1 MKRNPRVVAALV
13 TILIARG
20 AGAGVPAAAA
30 DTTADA
36 GKRITLQ
43 LEKSEIGAALRTIAD
58 LGKLNLVIGPGVEGQ
73 VTVALDDVPVRIA
86 LNRIAVDNGFHY
98 TLQDGVISIS
108 NPDKDKA
115 AKVRPATVTR
125 IFRLRSAD
133 AQHVKDV
140 FEPVLTPDVG
150 SIKVFDEDSQSMYE
164 TVTLNELGGDFGD
177 GAGEAGGSTTDA
189 TAAGQEKDA
198 PTPFSR
204 TLVVTDIPE
213 VVDQLA
219 DLIADLDRTPPQVL
233 IEARLVEM
241 STNLQRQ
248 LGIDWNLEIF
258 ANGPLLN
265 HKLPLRNKAGFAS
278 GSQIQ
283 RNFTGFA
290 QNVSGLALGTI
301 DFSRFSAVLRAN
313 QDDNSVR
320 LLANPRMLVRN
331 NHSSSILVGERYPIF
346 EANITDFGTVTE
358 AFDTYIPIG
367 IQLEVKPTIM
377 MDGRVSMFVHPAISS
392 LGDVVV
398 GTTGLRVNRVN
409 TREISTRVIMRD
421 GQTIAL
427 GGLITDRKT
436 HAVSKVPGLG
446 DVPIL
451 SALFR
456 QENPSA
462 ERTDLLIFLTARIDG
477 ALELSE
483 RDRKVFD
490 RYQPHF
496 KHIDRLQDVPLHF
509 EVPTEYD
516 LPKPMFS
523 DPPIEPAV
531 DIEDTKPVPD
541 EDRVVREAPK
551 GRNAHPAVAASSIVH
566 AKPTGESHADD
577 RDTRPFAT
585 PSLQYVRVEQAP
597 GFDSDLGLS
606 RLRRPAAASVAD
618 PDEAINQWLDSLAAR
633 PQRPRAPAATRESP
647 SRDSGH
653 GPAGNGLRLGPD
665 PHDRDP
671 LGTREETR
679 SGIHANAPAAV
690 RSVP

>member
-1 MKRNPRVVAALV
+1 MKRNPQVVAAFI
-13 TILIARG
+13 TILIARA
-20 AGAGVPAAAA
+20 AGAGVSAAAA

-36 GKRITLQ
+36 GKHITLQ

-58 LGKLNLVIGPGVEGQ
+58 LGKLNLVIGPGVEGE
-73 VTVALDDVPVRIA
+73 VTVALDDVPVRVA

-115 AKVRPATVTR
+115 AKVRPATITR

-140 FEPVLTPDVG
+140 FEQVLTPDVG
-150 SIKVFDEDSQSMYE
+150 NIKVFDEDSQNMYE

-177 GAGEAGGSTTDA
+177 SGGSAGSSTTDA
-189 TAAGQEKDA
+189 ATAGQEKDT
-198 PTPFSR
+198 PTSFSR

-241 STNLQRQ
+241 SINLQRQ

-331 NHSSSILVGERYPIF
+331 NHGASILVGERYPIF

-409 TREISTRVIMRD
+409 TREISTRIIMRD

-446 DVPIL
+446 DLPIL

-456 QENPSA
+456 QENPIS

-483 RDRKVFD
+483 RDQKVFD

-516 LPKPMFS
+516 LPRPMFS
-523 DPPIEPAV
+523 EPPIEPAE
-531 DIEDTKPVPD
+531 DIKDAEPVPD
-541 EDRVVREAPK
+541 EDRVVREAPAA
-551 GRNAHPAVAASSIVH
+551 RDSHPAVAANSIVH
-566 AKPTGESHADD
+566 AKPTGESHAEQPDA
-577 RDTRPFAT
+577 RPLAT
-585 PSLQYVRVEQAP
+585 PSLQYVRVEQATSLDP
-597 GFDSDLGLS
+597 ASGRS
-606 RLRRPAAASVAD
+606 RLRQPAAASVAD
-618 PDEAINQWLDSLAAR
+618 PDEAINRWLESLAAR
-633 PQRPRAPAATRESP
+633 PQRPRVPAATHEP
-647 SRDSGH
+647 VSRNPGRR
-653 GPAGNGLRLGPD
+653 PADNGLRLGPN
-665 PHDRDP
+665 PQDRDP
-671 LGTREETR
+671 LGAGGEPQ
-679 SGIHANAPAAV
+679 SGVRANAPAAV